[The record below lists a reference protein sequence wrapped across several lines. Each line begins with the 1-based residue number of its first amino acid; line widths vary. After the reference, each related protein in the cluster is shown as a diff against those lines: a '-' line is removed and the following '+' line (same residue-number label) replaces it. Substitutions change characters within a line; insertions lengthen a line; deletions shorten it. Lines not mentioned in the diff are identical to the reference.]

1 MAITP
6 GPWRYDGRRWI
17 RDAAGIGVLRV
28 QIGANPDDVRCAA
41 AAPAL
46 LEALKLA
53 ESFMGGFEDDAA
65 QDGIN
70 ERLATIRA
78 ALLAAEPYEVSP
90 GATTNIG
97 GTP

>member
-1 MAITP
+1 MPRSLFGLAILAFVSLLAIAP
-6 GPWRYDGRRWI
+6 PIAR
-17 RDAAGIGVLRV
+17 
-28 QIGANPDDVRCAA
+28 AA